1 MPHCPRVGF
10 PQSKRVGLASKVPP
24 SGSAQQISPPG
35 CCSCHHHT
43 VSLLNSEAAR
53 PVFPAPHWGSA
64 MVALLVHTVLP
75 SQWAQSRTLSQG
87 TEPTGAF
94 SVTHIPGPARSPAQ
108 TVLGLLVSFLGDF
121 GPFPAMGHRVW
132 LSQAV
137 RQVLLALH
145 FTSIG
150 RSWKAPLAAD
160 IWSETE
166 G

>member
-10 PQSKRVGLASKVPP
+10 PQSKRVSLASKVPP

-43 VSLLNSEAAR
+43 VSLLNSEAAQ
-53 PVFPAPHWGSA
+53 PVFPAHWGSA

-94 SVTHIPGPARSPAQ
+94 SVTHIPGPAISPAQ
-108 TVLGLLVSFLGDF
+108 TVLGPLVSFLGDF

-137 RQVLLALH
+137 RQVLLALY